1 VANGATVSG
10 KLKKNEKEKKKLS
23 VTLKD
28 AAK

>member
-10 KLKKNEKEKKKLS
+10 KLKKNEKKKKLS